1 MVRVKAGLISAGIA
15 RFLAA
20 AAALAV
26 VGVALTV
33 AQSGTTASESTSAG
47 AAAAAEKASGGKLA
61 YRVFGSHGRTWI
73 VATNIDGTKVRQL
86 VRPVHHDWS
95 EYSWSPNGKK
105 LAASLDEIVVARDGG
120 PSRTVVPAARG
131 TGIDG
136 VRWSPKSNSLAF
148 IRNPV
153 ISTSTCV
160 GGAVW
165 IVDATGRNRRR
176 LTRPAGPDSFLTT
189 EDWSPAGKRLLYQ
202 ATTYDNQCQDTLG
215 SRLITVGRD
224 GSSPRVV
231 TNVIGAAAW
240 LAAWSPSGSKIAY
253 LSCAFHGG
261 WLPCEVWVVDVTGSH
276 RHRVGGEV
284 NMWGG
289 PGLEWT
295 RDGRELVIPYLCPP
309 GDCVSPGDDC
319 DAKTW
324 SGGLRAIDVA
334 TGQTRSLV
342 SRPGCASPELR
353 AISRSGST
361 IGFVWVAL
369 DGTLLGPPMLV
380 GSDGTGLR
388 ALPPPPKIAG
398 SDVSPWPAFYLP

>member
-1 MVRVKAGLISAGIA
+1 
-15 RFLAA
+15 
-20 AAALAV
+20 V

-33 AQSGTTASESTSAG
+33 AESGTTASESTSAG

-61 YRVFGSHGRTWI
+61 YRVFGSHERTWI

-95 EYSWSPNGKK
+95 EYSWSPDGKK

-120 PSRTVVPAARG
+120 PTRTVVPAAGG

-136 VRWSPKSNSLAF
+136 VRWSPKKNSLAF
-148 IRNPV
+148 IRKR
-153 ISTSTCV
+153 TFTCA
-160 GGAVW
+160 GAAVW
-165 IVDATGRNRRR
+165 IVDAAGRNRRR
-176 LTRPAGPDSFLTT
+176 LTRPASSNSLLTT
-189 EDWSPAGKRLLYQ
+189 EDWSPDGKRLLYQ
-202 ATTYDNQCQDTLG
+202 ATTYDDQCSDPLR

-231 TNVIGAAAW
+231 TNVIGGAW
-240 LAAWSPSGSKIAY
+240 RAAWSPSGSRIAY
-253 LSCAFHGG
+253 LTCAFHGG
-261 WLPCEVWVVDVTGSH
+261 WLPCEVWVVDVAGSN

-289 PGLEWT
+289 PGLKWT
-295 RDGRELVIPYLCPP
+295 RDGRELVIPYLCAP
-309 GDCVSPGDDC
+309 GDCVSSGDDC

-334 TGQTRSLV
+334 TGQTRALV
-342 SRPGCASPELR
+342 NRPGCASPELR

-361 IGFVWVAL
+361 VAFVWVAL
-369 DGTLLGPPMLV
+369 DETLLGRPMLV
-380 GSDGTGLR
+380 GLDGTGLR